1 MSFGNRHCCKSY
13 ACSPAYHLPEPDSE
27 IPPATMAAA
36 SALDLTP
43 ANRALRGGF
52 GQGQSGKLATGN
64 GQPATEEM

>member
-1 MSFGNRHCCKSY
+1 
-13 ACSPAYHLPEPDSE
+13 
-27 IPPATMAAA
+27 MAAA